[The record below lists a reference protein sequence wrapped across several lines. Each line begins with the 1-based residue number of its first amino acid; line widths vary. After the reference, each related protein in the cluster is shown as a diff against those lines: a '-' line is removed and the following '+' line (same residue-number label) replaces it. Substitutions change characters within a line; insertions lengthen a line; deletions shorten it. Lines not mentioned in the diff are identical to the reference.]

1 MRSTFG
7 SFNIATSGLFAS
19 QRSLDV
25 TSHNISNA
33 NTEGYSRQR
42 SLQRASTPIYGNTS
56 GVLGTG
62 VESYDVIRMRSDYL
76 DQKYWGQNKAY
87 HEWRVKQEHL
97 EQIEGIFNEPSNT
110 GIRVVMDEFF
120 LALEELSKKSGDA
133 TCRAAVIEKA
143 NMLATTINRNGREII
158 NAIRD
163 ANFAVK
169 SKVSEVNSLSEQIAN
184 LNKNIFNFELGGNKA
199 NDLRD
204 QRNVLLDQLSSIINI
219 TVTEMPGPNGNNY
232 MDVKIGGMTLINHT
246 TFNKLTTQDED
257 VNYDSAT
264 DNPDHP
270 DGHNYL
276 GITDLGGG
284 KISKVVWAGV
294 TDQEVKIEGGELKG
308 LIEMRDGD
316 GVDFN
321 YRGLPYYL
329 RRLNEFAEGFAAS
342 FNAQHKQGIDYEGN
356 QGEDF
361 FTGSS
366 VYGVNCISLK
376 VNPNLV
382 ANYNRI
388 AASSSDDGESN
399 NANMLQLIELRKSKN
414 MFSSL
419 TGTPDDYVKSI
430 LSTLAVDSS
439 QAERMS
445 NNAQSLV
452 FLTGNSRLSES
463 GVSLDEE
470 MSNMV
475 KFQHAYNAS
484 ARMVTTL
491 DEILNT
497 TVNRLGIVGR

>member
-25 TSHNISNA
+25 TSHNISNT

-42 SLQRASTPIYGNTS
+42 TLQRASTPIYGSTS

-62 VESYDVIRMRSDYL
+62 VETYDVIRMRSQYL
-76 DQKYWGQNKAY
+76 DQKYWGQNKSY

-97 EQIEGIFNEPSNT
+97 EQVEGIFNEPSNT

-133 TCRAAVIEKA
+133 TCREAVVEKA
-143 NMLATTINRNGREII
+143 NMLATTINRNGREIV

-169 SKVSEVNSLSEQIAN
+169 SKVSEINSLSEQIAN
-184 LNKNIFNFELGGNKA
+184 LNKHIFNFELGGNKA

-204 QRNVLLDQLSSIINI
+204 QRNVLLDQLSSIVNI
-219 TVTEMPGPNGNNY
+219 TVSEMPGPNGNNY
-232 MDVKIGGMTLINHT
+232 MDVKIGGITLINHIS
-246 TFNKLTTQDED
+246 FNKLATQDKTAAED
-257 VNYDSAT
+257 V
-264 DNPDHP
+264 
-270 DGHNYL
+270 L
-276 GITDLGGG
+276 GIEKLGGG
-284 KISKVVWAGV
+284 KISKVVWDGV
-294 TDQEVKIEGGELKG
+294 QDQEVKIESGELKG
-308 LIEMRDGD
+308 LLEMRDGD
-316 GVDFN
+316 GQGFN

-329 RRLNEFAEGFAAS
+329 IRLNEFAEGFTTS
-342 FNAQHKQGIDYEGN
+342 FNTQHRQGIDYEGN
-356 QGEDF
+356 PGQNFFYEDPD
-361 FTGSS
+361 GI
-366 VYGVNCISLK
+366 NCINFK
-376 VNPNLV
+376 VSSDIIE
-382 ANYNRI
+382 NYNEI
-388 AASSSDDGESN
+388 AASSSNDGESN
-399 NANMLQLIELRKSKN
+399 NGNMLLLIALRNSKS
-414 MFSSL
+414 MFSSI

-439 QAERMS
+439 QAERMAT
-445 NNAQSLV
+445 NAQSLV
-452 FLTGNSRLSES
+452 DQTDNSRLSES

-470 MSNMV
+470 MANMV
-475 KFQHAYNAS
+475 KFQQAYNAS

-491 DEILNT
+491 DEIMNT